1 MKRPFFSRRIGLA
14 RDTTG
19 NLIQNDIIGGARLSG
34 KLNEEWRI
42 GLLNLQTAEDRRNE
56 IASNNNM
63 MLAFQ
68 RKVLSRSNMG
78 FFIVN
83 RQTLDNYEFQTSADE
98 YNRVVG
104 ADFNLASVDN
114 KWTGKFYAHKSFQ
127 PNDSKGNYSAQ
138 ATATYNSRNYTAVL
152 DFVFV
157 DQDFTAD
164 LGFVP
169 RTDFF
174 KNGILLGRSFYPSS
188 GFVNI
193 HSVDLLSVTF
203 WQPTDNY
210 KRIEQ
215 LLRFQYVA
223 EFKNQST
230 FTAGARNE
238 FIFLNKAFDPT
249 RTSGAIPIPGNTDY
263 NFNRVT
269 LDYTSNRAKVL
280 NFELST
286 QLGEFFNGYAY
297 TYSIDAGFRFQP
309 WVNLGMNVR
318 YDQIR
323 LPNPYPDADYLL
335 LSPVVDVTFSKSV
348 FWSTLI
354 QYSNQRD
361 NLGVN
366 SRLQWRFAP
375 LSDLFLVYNDNYI
388 PDGLIPQFRSINLKL
403 TYWLNPF

>member
-1 MKRPFFSRRIGLA
+1 
-14 RDTTG
+14 
-19 NLIQNDIIGGARLSG
+19 
-34 KLNEEWRI
+34 
-42 GLLNLQTAEDRRNE
+42 
-56 IASNNNM
+56 
-63 MLAFQ
+63 
-68 RKVLSRSNMG
+68 MG

-230 FTAGARNE
+230 LRQ
-238 FIFLNKAFDPT
+238 
-249 RTSGAIPIPGNTDY
+249 
-263 NFNRVT
+263 
-269 LDYTSNRAKVL
+269 
-280 NFELST
+280 ELVMS
-286 QLGEFFNGYAY
+286 
-297 TYSIDAGFRFQP
+297 
-309 WVNLGMNVR
+309 
-318 YDQIR
+318 
-323 LPNPYPDADYLL
+323 
-335 LSPVVDVTFSKSV
+335 LSF
-348 FWSTLI
+348 
-354 QYSNQRD
+354 
-361 NLGVN
+361 
-366 SRLQWRFAP
+366 
-375 LSDLFLVYNDNYI
+375 
-388 PDGLIPQFRSINLKL
+388 
-403 TYWLNPF
+403 